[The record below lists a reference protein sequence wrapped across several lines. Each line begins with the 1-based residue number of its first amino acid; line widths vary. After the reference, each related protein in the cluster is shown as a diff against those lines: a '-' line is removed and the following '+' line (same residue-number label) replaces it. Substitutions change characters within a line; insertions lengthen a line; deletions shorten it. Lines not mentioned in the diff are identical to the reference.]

1 MKNLSPLQTTQE
13 KAAFMGGQQIAGMP
27 LFIFLGL
34 ATCVLFSGWNGSLP
48 LGMVGA
54 LALMFVLGTLLT
66 ELGERI
72 MPIREYL
79 GGGTI
84 LAIFGGAALFEY
96 QLLPVQAG
104 QVITNFM
111 KEGGFLNFFIA
122 SLVTG
127 SVFGMSGAL
136 LKNAAMRY
144 LPVILGGVALAL
156 LSVGLVGSLMGYGFK
171 NAVLL
176 IGLPIMGGGMGAGAV
191 PLVEILSGP
200 MQMSS
205 ADLLSRMVPAVV
217 IANTLAILV
226 GSLLARLGRRY
237 PSLTGNGKLMVKEN
251 SQSIADEQAE
261 APTLQS
267 LGMGLFISSSMFV
280 LGSLLGNFIPM
291 HPFALMILAVAFIK
305 VSGLLPRRYEQ
316 AAADWY
322 QFVVSNLTPSL
333 LVGIGVAYT
342 SIPELIS
349 AFSVSYFV
357 LVMVTVIS
365 GALGA
370 ALVGRMIGFYPIEAA
385 ITGGLCMANMGGT
398 GDVAVLSAAQRMKLM
413 PFAQIS
419 SRLGGAVMLILA
431 TALISLLA

>member
-237 PSLTGNGKLMVKEN
+237 PSLTGNGKLMVKES

-280 LGSLLGNFIPM
+280 LGSLLGNFVPM

-349 AFSVSYFV
+349 AFSISYFV
-357 LVMVTVIS
+357 LVMVTVIG
-365 GALGA
+365 GAFGA

-431 TALISLLA
+431 TALISLFA